1 MQFQQS
7 RKSYFLLYFHDISSI
22 TYFLEFFNREF
33 IDFCVCSVQ
42 CKPSYSIIFYKN
54 KKDWVN
60 IMKEKLMRFM
70 YGRYGVDTF
79 GKFLLWSGVILM
91 LITSIFHFS
100 YFLCNWM
107 GIRDIL
113 LLSHV
118 FTSDLQACTGKPE
131 VSPAHFKDPWIFC
144 KTEVYGSA
152 AQDTPHL
159 QVSKLQ
165 TEDPCSKGK
174 R

>member
-1 MQFQQS
+1 
-7 RKSYFLLYFHDISSI
+7 
-22 TYFLEFFNREF
+22 
-33 IDFCVCSVQ
+33 
-42 CKPSYSIIFYKN
+42 
-54 KKDWVN
+54 
-60 IMKEKLMRFM
+60 MKEKLMRFM

-91 LITSIFHFS
+91 LITSIFH
-100 YFLCNWM
+100 WV

-131 VSPAHFKDPWIFC
+131 ISPAHFKDPWIFC

-165 TEDPCSKGK
+165 AEDPCPKGK

>member
-1 MQFQQS
+1 MERRNS
-7 RKSYFLLYFHDISSI
+7 DADHKHL
-22 TYFLEFFNREF
+22 
-33 IDFCVCSVQ
+33 
-42 CKPSYSIIFYKN
+42 P
-54 KKDWVN
+54 
-60 IMKEKLMRFM
+60 
-70 YGRYGVDTF
+70 
-79 GKFLLWSGVILM
+79 
-91 LITSIFHFS
+91 FS

-131 VSPAHFKDPWIFC
+131 ISPAHFKDPWIFC

-165 TEDPCSKGK
+165 TEDSCPKGK

>member
-1 MQFQQS
+1 
-7 RKSYFLLYFHDISSI
+7 
-22 TYFLEFFNREF
+22 
-33 IDFCVCSVQ
+33 
-42 CKPSYSIIFYKN
+42 
-54 KKDWVN
+54 
-60 IMKEKLMRFM
+60 MKEKLMRFM

-91 LITSIFHFS
+91 LITSIFHFRIFYVIGWAFVIYS
-100 YFLCNWM
+100 YYRMFSRQTYKRALENQKFLQHTSK
-107 GIRDIL
+107 IRG
-113 LLSHV
+113 
-118 FTSDLQACTGKPE
+118 FFA
-131 VSPAHFKDPWIFC
+131 

-165 TEDPCSKGK
+165 AEDPCPKGK